1 LEDIEKQFKNLDK
14 KERNSINQSLV
25 NMGIRSDESRNLNKL
40 KISGNMQ

>member
-25 NMGIRSDESRNLNKL
+25 NMGISSYDSKNLNKL
-40 KISGNMQ
+40 KISGNM